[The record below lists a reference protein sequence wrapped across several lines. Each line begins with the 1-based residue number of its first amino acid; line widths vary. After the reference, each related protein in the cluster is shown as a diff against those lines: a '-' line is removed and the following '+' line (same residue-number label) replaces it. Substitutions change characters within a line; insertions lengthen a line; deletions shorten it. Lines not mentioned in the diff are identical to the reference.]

1 MKDDYLWDKS
11 GEPDAE
17 IHELENILGA
27 LKYQPRPLEIPES
40 LTSPR
45 RRMIL
50 PMSLAAAFVLALFGL
65 GLWLGLGRK
74 QEAPVA
80 VVPSFNTPRETPAP
94 AMTPQSNQ
102 SDVAINTE
110 TPEPAVGKNR
120 VTRRPSPRRV
130 NRDTSDSTMA
140 QRAEA
145 EKAKE
150 QLFLALRLASEKL
163 NLAQKR
169 TQGAPPAHQIRNQ
182 HKTG

>member
-17 IHELENILGA
+17 IQELENILET
-27 LKYQPRPLEIPES
+27 LKYQPRPLAIPDS
-40 LTSPR
+40 LSIHR
-45 RRMIL
+45 RRLFL
-50 PMSLAAAFVLALFGL
+50 PMSLAAAIALVL
-65 GLWLGLGRK
+65 LGLGTWLGMKSR

-80 VVPSFNTPRETPAP
+80 VAPTERATPAP
-94 AMTPQSNQ
+94 VTTPQPKNTE
-102 SDVAINTE
+102 VAINGEDEENATQRQ
-110 TPEPAVGKNR
+110 P
-120 VTRRPSPRRV
+120 VTRKPRPRV
-130 NRDTSDSTMA
+130 VSGNRSELNKA
-140 QRAEA
+140 ERAEA